1 MNGIIR
7 KTKLNYLLAI
17 FAIAI
22 VISTIASPNISI
34 TLAGQY
40 NRSDG
45 AISWLCYIAL
55 MFIAMNINYPKNA
68 VNKVLYSLY
77 PFIFINFF
85 IITMNFTGNDL
96 MQKEWIQKIVTV
108 LLPEGASI
116 AEDSQLVGTLNQ
128 WNYMSGMFAI
138 MTVMF
143 LAAAIVGK
151 NLLISIINI
160 ICATFSIAVMLMS
173 ISTSGFLTVLI
184 MVVPILVLIMKAE
197 NKIQGII
204 ILGIFLV
211 LSSIT
216 LHILSKENP
225 VVWRE
230 SIGFFVDKNPY
241 EQEEK
246 ISKAT
251 NGFEIDL
258 LNKAY
263 ASDNTFELPKLPG
276 RSWAPGTGRLYIWEK
291 TLNLFKERPIFGY
304 GLDSLMYNFPHY
316 NIDARAGLFTE
327 HTITDK
333 PHSVYV
339 GILYGTGIIGF
350 IAFLLIVGIIIIS
363 SIKIL
368 FNRKI
373 IYLSILSI
381 GSIAFFIQA
390 IFNDS
395 LPGTS
400 GVMWA
405 LTGILFGLI
414 LSEKEGVKS

>member
-151 NLLISIINI
+151 
-160 ICATFSIAVMLMS
+160 
-173 ISTSGFLTVLI
+173 
-184 MVVPILVLIMKAE
+184 
-197 NKIQGII
+197 
-204 ILGIFLV
+204 
-211 LSSIT
+211 
-216 LHILSKENP
+216 
-225 VVWRE
+225 
-230 SIGFFVDKNPY
+230 
-241 EQEEK
+241 
-246 ISKAT
+246 
-251 NGFEIDL
+251 
-258 LNKAY
+258 
-263 ASDNTFELPKLPG
+263 
-276 RSWAPGTGRLYIWEK
+276 
-291 TLNLFKERPIFGY
+291 
-304 GLDSLMYNFPHY
+304 
-316 NIDARAGLFTE
+316 
-327 HTITDK
+327 
-333 PHSVYV
+333 
-339 GILYGTGIIGF
+339 
-350 IAFLLIVGIIIIS
+350 
-363 SIKIL
+363 
-368 FNRKI
+368 
-373 IYLSILSI
+373 IY
-381 GSIAFFIQA
+381 
-390 IFNDS
+390 
-395 LPGTS
+395 
-400 GVMWA
+400 
-405 LTGILFGLI
+405 
-414 LSEKEGVKS
+414 